1 MLNGFSGTQPS
12 TFQTTDIEKAADRLA
27 DKLAETPEVRE
38 LVRLALAL
46 RDDPD
51 VRRIAQGIRDLKAA
65 EGDNKQPMMDS
76 LLQQRE
82 TLPAVMAYRNAE
94 QIVSQLFSQVDRH
107 ISQAAGLEFAAHARA
122 NLDLMRR

>member
-1 MLNGFSGTQPS
+1 MNGFSGFQP
-12 TFQTTDIEKAADRLA
+12 TPFQTTDIEKAADRLA

-65 EGDNKQPMMDS
+65 EGEHKQPMMDS

-82 TLPAVMAYRNAE
+82 SLPVVMAYRRAE
-94 QIVSQLFSQVDRH
+94 HNVSQLFSEVDRH
-107 ISQAAGLEFAAHARA
+107 ISQAAGMDFAAHARA
-122 NLDLMRR
+122 NLDLLQR